1 MRMAGAALIIISL
14 AGAVACGPPPP
25 PVPSHADATAGLR
38 ISIGDGDKVE
48 YLGTGDD
55 AARDDETAKAMA
67 AAQHA
72 LVTRLESAGYVVV
85 TGKGPWDLT
94 ASTTFTIKRV
104 RHEDPAFGRAR
115 IRLRD
120 RKGNV
125 IDEITLEYRNNTAPT
140 AEPDRVAVSLVNEM
154 NSSLK
159 LSNFAQ
165 KYGKHRAA
173 GPADAGTQPTSAP
186 DGGTQPPNAVPTPS
200 TSASPSTNL

>member
-1 MRMAGAALIIISL
+1 MRITGAVLVIAAL
-14 AGAVACGPPPP
+14 AGTVACGPPPA

-38 ISIGDGDKVE
+38 ISIVDGDKVE

-55 AARDDETAKAMA
+55 AARDDETKTFMA
-67 AAQHA
+67 GAQHA
-72 LVTRLESAGYVVV
+72 LVTRLESSGYVVV
-85 TGKGPWDLT
+85 TGKGAWDLT
-94 ASTTFTIKRV
+94 ATTQFSIKRPP
-104 RHEDPAFGRAR
+104 HEDAAFGRAR

-125 IDEITLEYRNNTAPT
+125 IDEITLEYRNHTAPA

-165 KYGKHRAA
+165 KYGKRRTASPA
-173 GPADAGTQPTSAP
+173 DGGAEPTSPADAGAP
-186 DGGTQPPNAVPTPS
+186 PATGTPSPS